1 MVVRAA
7 GDKAHTALLQRLG
20 EHGGIFDHLLLIG
33 AEGRL
38 QRLAEADRLAGD
50 DVHER
55 AALRA
60 GENGAVDLFGKLVA
74 AEDDRAAR
82 AAQRLVRRAG
92 DDIGIRHRTRVHARG
107 DEAADVR
114 HVDHQVRADGIG
126 NSAKARKVDH
136 ARIGARPGDDE
147 LRSDLL
153 GHTRE
158 RVIVDGLGL
167 GVDAV
172 KMRLKIF
179 PGQGRLAAVRQVAA
193 VGEVHA
199 EDAVARLQQRRV
211 HGHIR
216 LRAGVR
222 LDIGMVG
229 AEEPRHAVDGQALD
243 LVDVVAVIARAGVAL
258 GVLIRQVAAHS
269 LHHGRARKILGR
281 DQLQVV
287 ALAPQLPLHGGVQL
301 RVGLLQMFIIHI
313 GNLRLCQNRANSLPR
328 LARILQEGTA

>member
-1 MVVRAA
+1 M
-7 GDKAHTALLQRLG
+7 
-20 EHGGIFDHLLLIG
+20 
-33 AEGRL
+33 
-38 QRLAEADRLAGD
+38 
-50 DVHER
+50 HER

-60 GENGAVDLFGKLVA
+60 GENGAVDLFGELVP

-92 DDIGIRHRTRVHARG
+92 DDIGIRHRARVHARG
-107 DEAADVR
+107 DKAADVR

-147 LRSDLL
+147 LRADLL

-158 RVIVDGLGL
+158 RVVVDGLGL
-167 GVDAV
+167 GVHAV

-179 PGQGRLAAVRQVAA
+179 PGQRRLAAVRQVPA

-211 HGHIR
+211 HGHVR

-222 LDIGMVG
+222 LDVGMIG
-229 AEEPRHAVDGQALD
+229 AEEPRHAVDGQVLD
-243 LVDVVAVIARAGVAL
+243 LVDVVAAAVIARAGVAL
-258 GVLIRQVAAHS
+258 GIFVRQVAAHG
-269 LHHGRARKILGR
+269 LHHGRAREILGR
-281 DQLQVV
+281 DQLQMV

-313 GNLRLCQNRANSLPR
+313 GNLRLCQNRATSLPQLR
-328 LARILQEGTA
+328 RI

>member
-7 GDKAHTALLQRLG
+7 GDKAHAALLQRLG

-55 AALRA
+55 AALRT
-60 GENGAVDLFGKLVA
+60 GEDGAVDLFGKLVP

-92 DDIGIRHRTRVHARG
+92 DDIGIRHRARVHARG

-126 NSAKARKVDH
+126 NSAEARKVDH

-229 AEEPRHAVDGQALD
+229 AEEPRHAVDGQTLD
-243 LVDVVAVIARAGVAL
+243 LVDVVAAAVIARAGVAL
-258 GVLIRQVAAHS
+258 GVLIRQVAAHG

-281 DQLQVV
+281 DQLQMV

-313 GNLRLCQNRANSLPR
+313 GNLRLCQNCATSLPQLR
-328 LARILQEGTA
+328 RI